1 MDYSHL
7 YAMYKPLL
15 FTVAYRMLGSI
26 KDAEDIVHDV
36 FMHLEKLDLSTIDD
50 PKAYLAKMTTNKS
63 LNYLQSSTKK
73 REVYPGPWLP
83 EPIVNPDANAP
94 LENLLKEESIS
105 YAFVVLLHQLTELER
120 CIYIL
125 RVVLTFDYAFISS
138 ILNRSEQSCR
148 KVYSRAK
155 QKLQQNKSFNKATKE
170 EANELAKIFLRAV
183 ESGQFDPFIDY
194 LSKDVVLVSDGGGKV
209 LSAMYPIIS
218 KKRVVAFLQG
228 IHKRGTFQ
236 GQLSIVKVNE
246 EIGILQ
252 QQHDKPA
259 KLLTFDYTEAGVQ
272 NIYIVMNPN
281 KLKEIGHNFS
291 F

>member
-7 YAMYKPLL
+7 YDMYKPLL

-36 FMHLEKLDLSTIDD
+36 FIQLEKVDLSTIND
-50 PKAYLAKMTTNKS
+50 PKAYLTKMTTNKS
-63 LNYLQSSTKK
+63 LNYLQSSMKK
-73 REVYPGPWLP
+73 REVYPGQWLP

-94 LENLLKEESIS
+94 LECLLKEESIS

-125 RVVLTFDYAFISS
+125 REVLAFDYKFISS
-138 ILNRSEQSCR
+138 IINRSEQSCR
-148 KVYSRAK
+148 KVYSRAQ
-155 QKLQQNKSFNKATKE
+155 QKIQKSKPSDQTSKE
-170 EANELAKIFLRAV
+170 EAHELAELFLSAV
-183 ESGQFDPFIDY
+183 KSGNFDAFIHY

-218 KKRVVAFLQG
+218 KKRVVAYLKG
-228 IHKRGTFQ
+228 IHRRGTFQ
-236 GQLSIVKVNE
+236 GQLSLVKVHQKV
-246 EIGILQ
+246 GILQ
-252 QQHDKPA
+252 QNQGEPK
-259 KLLTFDYTEAGVQ
+259 KLITFNYSKAGVQ
-272 NIYIVMNPN
+272 HIYVVMNPN
-281 KLKEIGHNFS
+281 KLKNIGHTFS

>member
-7 YAMYKPLL
+7 YDEYKPLL
-15 FTVAYRMLGSI
+15 FAVAYRMVGSI

-36 FMHLEKLDLSTIDD
+36 FLQLEKVDLFTIDD
-50 PKAYLAKMTTNKS
+50 PKAYLTKMTTNKS
-63 LNYLQSSTKK
+63 LNHLQSSIKK

-83 EPIVNPDANAP
+83 EPIVTPEANAP
-94 LENLLKEESIS
+94 LANLLKEESIS
-105 YAFVVLLHQLTELER
+105 YAFIVLLHQLTALER

-125 RVVLTFDYAFISS
+125 REVLAFDYKFISS
-138 ILNRSEQSCR
+138 TVNRSEQSCR
-148 KVYSRAK
+148 KVFSRAK
-155 QKLQQNKSFNKATKE
+155 QKLQKNQPFKKATKQ
-170 EANELAKIFLRAV
+170 EANELAKLFLRAA
-183 ESGQFDPFIDY
+183 ESGDFDPFIHY
-194 LSKDVVLVSDGGGKV
+194 LSKDVVLVSDGGGEV

-228 IHKRGTFQ
+228 IQKRGTFQ
-236 GQLSIVKVNE
+236 GQLSLVNVNE

-252 QQHDKPA
+252 QKQGEPT
-259 KLLTFDYTEAGVQ
+259 KLITFDYTEAGVQ
-272 NIYIVMNPN
+272 NIYVVMNPN